1 MADETS
7 TRVDNIHFIQQCM
20 QQLPTKG
27 KGDEDKNAES
37 EKSVWKDVFSKIL
50 ERTIYEKAR
59 EKMN

>member
-1 MADETS
+1 
-7 TRVDNIHFIQQCM
+7 M

-37 EKSVWKDVFSKIL
+37 EKLVWKDVFMKIL